1 MNQSLWFRVLQ
12 VAVAA
17 PYIYSISEQQKNP
30 YFRLGLKLVAGSI
43 LVMNLEPLWR
53 EAQPMIQA
61 AIKMKAEAD
70 RISAA
75 ETANAIEGE
84 FTTVEK

>member
-1 MNQSLWFRVLQ
+1 MNRALWFRILQ

-43 LVMNLEPLWR
+43 VAMNLEPLWR

-61 AIKMKAEAD
+61 AIKLKTEAD

-75 ETANAIEGE
+75 QTDKAIEGE
-84 FTTVEK
+84 FTEVEK